1 MKNVLEYLE
10 NTAKKNKEKKAII
23 EEEKNC
29 TYNELLKNSKKV
41 GSGIYKYVRPRMPV
55 AVLIEKGINA
65 IYSFFGS
72 IYAGGFY
79 TLLNPELPETRLKKI
94 IEITKTNVIIT
105 DNNNYE
111 LAIKIAGEKDNN
123 NFKIL
128 KIEDL
133 LNENIDEEKLKE
145 IRNNALDI
153 DPLYA
158 NFTSGSTG
166 EPKGVVVS
174 HRSVIDFINIFTE
187 KFNMGENDII
197 GNQAPFDFDVS
208 VKDIYSSIKLGA
220 TLVIVPKKLFSA
232 PAQLLD
238 YICENNVTTLIWAV
252 SALCLITTFHG
263 LDYKVPTSVNKILF
277 SGEIMPIKHIKQWI
291 EHLPQAMFVNLYGP
305 TEITCNCAYHIID
318 KTLPY
323 EGQIPVGK
331 HFDNEEILLL
341 DENNKLINEDGKTGE
356 ICVRGT
362 ALALGYYNNQEQTN
376 KSFVQNPLNNSYIE
390 MIYKTGDLGYLGK
403 DGNFYFAGRKD
414 FQIKHMGH
422 RIELEEIE
430 LEIQKLEKIE
440 RVCCIY
446 NHEKSKLYAFYI
458 GDIDKKELRE
468 ALSNKLPVFMIPNVI
483 RKIDEFPLTKNGK
496 IDRKQLALNER
507 NKKYTKGESK

>member
-10 NTAKKNKEKKAII
+10 NTVKKDKEKLAII
-23 EEEKNC
+23 EEEKKC
-29 TYNELLKNSKKV
+29 TYFELLQNSKKV
-41 GSGIYKYVRPRMPV
+41 GSNLCSIIKPRMPV
-55 AVLIEKGINA
+55 AVLMEKGIDA

-79 TLLNPELPETRLKKI
+79 TLLNPELPEARLKKV
-94 IEITKTNVIIT
+94 IEITKANVIIT
-105 DNNNYE
+105 DENNYA
-111 LAIKIAGEKDNN
+111 LAEKISENIT
-123 NFKIL
+123 IL

-133 LNENIDEEKLKE
+133 KEKNIEEEKLKE
-145 IRNNALDI
+145 IREQALDI

-174 HRSVIDFINIFTE
+174 HKSVIDFINIFTE
-187 KFNMGENDII
+187 KFNITGEDII

-208 VKDIYSSIKLGA
+208 VKDIYSSIKTGA
-220 TLVIVPKKLFSA
+220 TLVIIPKKLFSA
-232 PAQLLD
+232 PAKLLD
-238 YICENNVTTLIWAV
+238 YICDNNVTTLIWAV

-263 LDYKVPTSVNKILF
+263 LDYKVPTTVNKILF
-277 SGEIMPIKHIKQWI
+277 SGEVMPIKHIKQWI
-291 EHLPQAMFVNLYGP
+291 EYLPEAEYVNLYGP

-318 KTLPY
+318 KSLPY
-323 EGQIPVGK
+323 ESQIPIGK
-331 HFDNEEILLL
+331 HFDNEEILLI
-341 DENNKLINEDGKTGE
+341 DKNNKLIDEKEKIGE

-362 ALALGYYNNQEQTN
+362 ALALGYYNNQEQTK
-376 KSFVQNPLNNSYIE
+376 KSFIQNPLNNSYIE
-390 MIYKTGDLGYLGK
+390 MIYKTGDLGYFDNNK
-403 DGNFYFAGRKD
+403 DLYFAGRKD

-430 LEIQKLEKIE
+430 LEMQKIDEIE

-458 GDIDKKELRE
+458 GNIDKKELRE
-468 ALSNKLPVFMIPNVI
+468 RLSNKLPIFMVPNVI
-483 RKIDEFPLTKNGK
+483 RKIEEFPLNKNGK
-496 IDRKQLALNER
+496 IDRKQLAINEN
-507 NKKYTKGESK
+507 NKKYSI

>member
-10 NTAKKNKEKKAII
+10 HSVKINKEKIAII
-23 EEEKNC
+23 EEEKKC
-29 TYNELLKNSKKV
+29 TYNELLQNSKKI
-41 GSGIYKYVRPRMPV
+41 GSSIYKYIKPKMPV
-55 AVLIEKGINA
+55 AVLMEKGINT
-65 IYSFFGS
+65 IYAFFGS

-79 TLLNPELPETRLKKI
+79 TLLNPELPAARLEKI
-94 IEITKTNVIIT
+94 VEITKVNVIIT
-105 DNNNYE
+105 DELNYE
-111 LAIKIAGEKDNN
+111 LAKNISKDIT
-123 NFKIL
+123 IL
-128 KIEDL
+128 KIEEL
-133 LNENIDEEKLKE
+133 LKENIDEEKLEE
-145 IRNNALDI
+145 IRENALDI

-174 HRSVIDFINIFTE
+174 HRSVIDFINVFTQ
-187 KFNMGENDII
+187 KFNINEKDII

-208 VKDIYSSIKLGA
+208 VKDIYSSIKSGA
-220 TLVIVPKKLFSA
+220 TLVIIPKKLFSS
-232 PAQLLD
+232 PAKLLD
-238 YICENNVTTLIWAV
+238 YICDNNVTTLIWAV

-263 LDYKVPTSVNKILF
+263 LDYKVPITVNKILF
-277 SGEIMPIKHIKQWI
+277 SGEVMPIKHIKQWI
-291 EHLPQAMFVNLYGP
+291 EHLPNATYVNLYGP

-323 EGQIPVGK
+323 ESQIPIGK

-362 ALALGYYNNQEQTN
+362 ALALGYYNNQEQTS
-376 KSFVQNPLNNSYIE
+376 KSFIQNPLNNSYLE
-390 MIYKTGDLGYLGK
+390 TIYKTGDLGYFGK
-403 DGNFYFAGRKD
+403 DKNLYFAGRKD

-430 LEIQKLEKIE
+430 LEIQKIEKIE

-446 NHEKSKLYAFYI
+446 NHEKNKLYAFYI
-458 GDIDKKELRE
+458 GNIDKKELRE
-468 ALSNKLPVFMIPNVI
+468 NLSNKLPIFMIPNVI
-483 RKIDEFPLTKNGK
+483 RKIEEFPLTKNGK
-496 IDRKQLALNER
+496 IDRKQLMINES
-507 NKKYTKGESK
+507 NKKYAKEVSK